1 MSGQTGGGGE
11 TGGMGTDGERVRSNQ
26 RTQHETNCTTFL
38 LWLETVS
45 MATTSNAFTRKF
57 AAFRLNLLETFLGKG
72 PNRGYFPNPPSA

>member
-1 MSGQTGGGGE
+1 MSGQTGGGK

-26 RTQHETNCTTFL
+26 RTQQHETNCTTFL

-45 MATTSNAFTRKF
+45 MATTSNAFSRKF

-72 PNRGYFPNPPSA
+72 PNRGYFPNPPSP